1 MAEGQVIAFEFLIWF
16 GWLGLFGI
24 AQRRFCR
31 KFPGMRTFCRV
42 LFLATL
48 VVAVAPGLWV
58 LLLRPFGGAHLLTLF
73 NHCLGMG
80 VFAQTFLRS
89 ILMLQWIAWTS
100 VHRSAGVPAIAANQ
114 EQMLV
119 GSLLMLTQAVGGRR
133 KNAPPPAL

>member
-1 MAEGQVIAFEFLIWF
+1 MAEAQVIAFEFLIWF

-31 KFPGMRTFCRV
+31 KFPGMRSFCRV

-48 VVAVAPGLWV
+48 VVVIVPALWV
-58 LLLRPFGGAHLLTLF
+58 LLLRPFGGAHLLTLL

-89 ILMLQWIAWTS
+89 VLMLKWVAWTS
-100 VHRSAGVPAIAANQ
+100 VHRSAGVPLIAANQ
-114 EQMLV
+114 EQLLV
-119 GSLLMLTQAVGGRR
+119 ASLLMLTQAVGWRR
-133 KNAPPPAL
+133 QTAPPREP

>member
-1 MAEGQVIAFEFLIWF
+1 MAEAQVIEFEFLIWF

-48 VVAVAPGLWV
+48 VVVIAPALWV
-58 LLLRPFGGAHLLTLF
+58 LLLRPFGGAHMLTLF

-89 ILMLQWIAWTS
+89 ILMLQWVAWTS
-100 VHRSAGVPAIAANQ
+100 VHRSAGALMIAANH

-119 GSLLMLTQAVGGRR
+119 TSLLTLSQAAGRR
-133 KNAPPPAL
+133 RKTTPPPEL